1 MCSSAIVTAQLS
13 LDLESHLDIVGL
25 VIDNDDILVTTM
37 VTKMIVWLTLVTTMT
52 ITLVVSKGKVI
63 ISAMH
68 AATPAVANCI
78 ASPGVWGCWV
88 AWGTRELWREN
99 FVHCLC
105 ASMAL

>member
-1 MCSSAIVTAQLS
+1 MIFWLT
-13 LDLESHLDIVGL
+13 
-25 VIDNDDILVTTM
+25 TTM
-37 VTKMIVWLTLVTTMT
+37 VTKMIFWLTLVTKIKKRMS

>member
-1 MCSSAIVTAQLS
+1 
-13 LDLESHLDIVGL
+13 
-25 VIDNDDILVTTM
+25 
-37 VTKMIVWLTLVTTMT
+37 MIVWLTLVTTMT
-52 ITLVVSKGKVI
+52 MRMSITLVVSKGKVI

-88 AWGTRELWREN
+88 AWGTWELWMEN
-99 FVHCLC
+99 LLHCLC